1 MLRWLCINAV
11 VALFSYFGFRANVW
25 KVHIFN
31 GNSEGTI
38 NSQGAVFLSSSHNE
52 SSRGQNSPN
61 EGGVGCE
68 KAVWGLEGGGW
79 LWFWGHK
86 RRVQLYWTCGR
97 LGFGDSEKCSL
108 LPKKKRKEKKKS
120 LWANSVR
127 DVCRLFQVKSNRAGS
142 EYSQAKW
149 LQVQLHITSRMTVS
163 IVQYS
168 I

>member
-1 MLRWLCINAV
+1 MLWWLCINAV

-52 SSRGQNSPN
+52 SSRGQNSPS

-68 KAVWGLEGGGW
+68 KAVWGLI
-79 LWFWGHK
+79 
-86 RRVQLYWTCGR
+86 VV
-97 LGFGDSEKCSL
+97 FGDIREGCNCTGHVTVWEKRPWEVFSSLCSL
-108 LPKKKRKEKKKS
+108 LKKTN
-120 LWANSVR
+120 LWANGVR

-163 IVQYS
+163 IV
-168 I
+168 

>member
-52 SSRGQNSPN
+52 SSRGQNSPS

-79 LWFWGHK
+79 LWFWRHK
-86 RRVQLYWTCGR
+86 RRVQLYWTCSR
-97 LGFGDSEKCSL
+97 LGKATLRSVPQPV
-108 LPKKKRKEKKKS
+108 LPAQKTS

-127 DVCRLFQVKSNRAGS
+127 DVCRLFHLKYNRAGS